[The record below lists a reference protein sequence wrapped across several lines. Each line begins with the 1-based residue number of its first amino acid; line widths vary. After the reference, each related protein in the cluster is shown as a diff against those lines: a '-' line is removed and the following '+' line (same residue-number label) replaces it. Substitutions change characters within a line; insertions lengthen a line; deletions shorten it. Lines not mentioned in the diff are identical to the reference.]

1 MRPTPGWNQ
10 CESVK
15 AFLSGYEL
23 WGGRLCPPGVE
34 KPSEPPLGP
43 VRGTLRGMREADL
56 EKYFLNACRR
66 EGWKP
71 VKFLPSERGVP
82 DRLVLTSG
90 GGMFLV
96 ELKTETGRL
105 SKAQELWHA
114 RAARLG
120 TKVAVAKGRAGVDA
134 WIAETRI
141 RVAALELL

>member
-1 MRPTPGWNQ
+1 MGW
-10 CESVK
+10 
-15 AFLSGYEL
+15 G
-23 WGGRLCPPGVE
+23 LCPPGAE

-43 VRGTLRGMREADL
+43 IRGTLRGMREADL

-66 EGWKP
+66 EGWKA

-82 DRLVLTSG
+82 DRLVLTPA

-114 RAARLG
+114 RANRLG
-120 TKVAVAKGRAGVDA
+120 TQVHVAKGRAGVDA
-134 WIAETRI
+134 WVAETRI